1 MNITIECNKKESG
14 TMCMNSFYSF
24 IWAFYLLVRN
34 MYVVKQ
40 DLRGAI
46 IVVLRWGGVIHYTE
60 LFGADFYLIRCGGF
74 WFPRFYIIYI
84 CHICQAYLLDDFL
97 LNYYVFCKKTYMHL
111 LILHL
116 SIYYVQYFLSIVP
129 MYVNKRLIVYI
140 LFILDTSVIFNNSVL
155 MSK

>member
-1 MNITIECNKKESG
+1 
-14 TMCMNSFYSF
+14 MCMNSFYSF

-40 DLRGAI
+40 HLRGAI

-60 LFGADFYLIRCGGF
+60 LFGADFLSHQVWRLLISKL
-74 WFPRFYIIYI
+74 YIIYI